1 MVSVAYLVSSRGHED
16 DELARREQIAND
28 LVAADISM
36 IPVDDGYGPQSVES
50 TVEEQWAAV
59 GLLRLIERHEDEFDA
74 FFVGCFGEPG
84 LEAARELSS
93 IPVVGSASAT
103 FHTAAQVADQFSC
116 LTILDATA
124 PMASR
129 QIHEM
134 GLADRLASVRVV
146 EAPVL
151 DIDHDSEKLAERMT
165 AVGHSAVEDDGAE
178 ALVPGCMSLAFAR
191 IHEQIADDLSV
202 PFLDPVTIGLET
214 AALWARQGITQSP
227 AAYPSPNQD
236 KLTTLLD

>member
-1 MVSVAYLVSSRGHED
+1 MVSVAYLVSSRGHDE
-16 DELARREQIAND
+16 DELARRERIAND
-28 LVAADISM
+28 LVAADVRM
-36 IPVDDGYGPQSVES
+36 VPVDDGPQSVES
-50 TVEEQWAAV
+50 TVEEEWAAV

-84 LEAARELSS
+84 LAAARELTDT
-93 IPVVGSASAT
+93 PVVGSASAT
-103 FHTAAQVADQFSC
+103 FHTAAQVADRFSC

-124 PMASR
+124 PMARR
-129 QIHEM
+129 QVHEM

-151 DIDHDSEKLAERMT
+151 DIDHDSEQLAERMT
-165 AVGHSAVEDDGAE
+165 AVGRAAVDEDGAE

-191 IHEQIADDLSV
+191 IHERIAADLAV

-214 AALWARQGITQSP
+214 AALWARHGITQSP
-227 AAYPSPNQD
+227 AAYPSPPRD
-236 KLTTLLD
+236 KLTGLLD

>member
-1 MVSVAYLVSSRGHED
+1 MVSVAYLVSSRGHGE

-28 LVAADISM
+28 LVAADVSM
-36 IPVDDGYGPQSVES
+36 VPVDDGPQSVES
-50 TVEEQWAAV
+50 TVEEEWAAA

-84 LEAARELSS
+84 LAAARELADA
-93 IPVVGSASAT
+93 PVVGSASAT
-103 FHTAAQVADQFSC
+103 FHTAAQVADRFSC

-124 PMASR
+124 PMARR
-129 QIHEM
+129 QVHEM

-151 DIDHDSEKLAERMT
+151 DIDHGSEKLAERMT
-165 AVGHSAVEDDGAE
+165 AVGRAAVEEDGAE

-191 IHEQIADDLSV
+191 IHERIAADLSV

-227 AAYPSPNQD
+227 AAYPSPNRA
-236 KLTTLLD
+236 KLSALFD

>member
-1 MVSVAYLVSSRGHED
+1 MESVAYLVSSRGHGD
-16 DELARREQIAND
+16 DELARREQIANN
-28 LVAADISM
+28 LVPADVSM
-36 IPVDDGYGPQSVES
+36 IPVDDGNGPQSVES
-50 TVEEQWAAV
+50 TVEEQWAAG
-59 GLLRLIERHEDEFDA
+59 GLLQLIERHEDEFDA

-84 LEAARELSS
+84 LKAARELAN

-124 PMASR
+124 PMARR
-129 QIHEM
+129 QVHEM
-134 GLADRLASVRVV
+134 GLADQLASVRVV
-146 EAPVL
+146 KAPVL
-151 DIDHDSEKLAERMT
+151 DIDHDSDELAEQMT
-165 AVGHSAVEDDGAE
+165 AVGRAAVDKDGAE

-227 AAYPSPNQD
+227 AVYPSPNRD
-236 KLTTLLD
+236 KLTALFD

>member
-1 MVSVAYLVSSRGHED
+1 MESVAYLVSSRGHGD
-16 DELARREQIAND
+16 DELARREQIANN
-28 LVAADISM
+28 LVPADVSM
-36 IPVDDGYGPQSVES
+36 IPVDDGNGPQSVES

-59 GLLRLIERHEDEFDA
+59 GLLQLIERHENEFDA

-84 LEAARELSS
+84 LEAARELAD

-116 LTILDATA
+116 LTIRDATA
-124 PMASR
+124 PMARR
-129 QIHEM
+129 QVHEM
-134 GLADRLASVRVV
+134 GLADQLASVRVV
-146 EAPVL
+146 KAPVL
-151 DIDHDSEKLAERMT
+151 DIDHDSDELAEQMT
-165 AVGHSAVEDDGAE
+165 AVGRAAVDKDGAE

-191 IHEQIADDLSV
+191 IHEQIADELSV

-227 AAYPSPNQD
+227 AAYPSPNRD
-236 KLTTLLD
+236 KLTALFD